1 MKERYGGAIGMT
13 TVETKAQSVK
23 RASGILYNTTTAK
36 KNALLKAI
44 ALRLER
50 ETGAICRINRKD
62 LATAEKAGISKVLLD
77 RLTLDEKR
85 ITQLIAGIKDVI
97 ALPDPVCQVLER
109 TRRPNGLMIEKV
121 RVPLGAVG
129 IIYEARPNVTVDASV
144 LCLKAGNAV
153 LLRGGSEA
161 IHTNKKLVQIIKKAL
176 KSVGL
181 PTGCVEFIDTT
192 DRKAVAEML
201 KQDSYLDII
210 IPRGS
215 QQLIK
220 YIRENSSV
228 PVIAHGEGN
237 CHVFVDSSADL
248 KQAEEIVVNAKVQ
261 RPSVCNAAEKLL
273 VHEKIA
279 KTFLPQIAGRLKR
292 ANVELRGDKTSRS
305 IVKEIV
311 PATEDD
317 WYREYLDLI
326 MGIKVVKNLDDAIAH
341 INYYGSHHSD
351 AIVTGSKS
359 NGEKFLRRVDSAA
372 VYVNAST
379 RFTDGFEF
387 GLGAEIGISTQKLH
401 ARGPMGLA
409 ELTSTKFVVHGDGQI
424 RK

>member
-1 MKERYGGAIGMT
+1 MT
-13 TVETKAQSVK
+13 TVKLKSQSVK
-23 RASGILYNTTTAK
+23 KASGILYNAPTTK
-36 KNALLKAI
+36 KNSLLKAI
-44 ALRLER
+44 ASKLER
-50 ETGAICRINRKD
+50 EVEAICKVNQKD
-62 LATAEKAGISKVLLD
+62 LAAAGKAGISKVLLD
-77 RLTLDEKR
+77 RLTLNEKR
-85 ITQLIAGIKDVI
+85 IAQMITGVHDVV
-97 ALPDPVCQVLER
+97 ALPDPVGEVVQR
-109 TRRPNGLMIEKV
+109 TKRPNGLVIEKV

-129 IIYEARPNVTVDASV
+129 IIYEARPNVTVDASA

-161 IHTNKKLVQIIKKAL
+161 IRTNKKLVEIIKNAL

-181 PTGCVEFIDTT
+181 PTGCVEFIETT

-201 KQDSYLDII
+201 KQNKYLDII

-215 QQLIK
+215 QKLIK
-220 YIRENSSV
+220 YIQENSSV

-248 KQAEEIVVNAKVQ
+248 NEAEEIVVNAKVQ

-279 KTFLPQIAGRLKR
+279 QTFLPRIAEKLRQ
-292 ANVELRGDKTSRS
+292 ANVELRGDKKTRT
-305 IVKEIV
+305 IIHDAVQAK
-311 PATEDD
+311 EDD

-326 MGIKVVKNLDDAIAH
+326 IGIKVVKDIDEAIEH
-341 INYYGSHHSD
+341 INHYGSHHSD
-351 AIVTGSKS
+351 AIVTSRES
-359 NGEKFLRRVDSAA
+359 NGEKFLREVDSAA

>member
-1 MKERYGGAIGMT
+1 MT
-13 TVETKAQSVK
+13 SVETRAQSVK

-36 KNALLKAI
+36 KNALLRAI
-44 ALRLER
+44 ALQLER
-50 ETGAICRINRKD
+50 ETSAICRINRKD
-62 LATAEKAGISKVLLD
+62 LAAAEKAGISKALLD

-85 ITQLIAGIKDVI
+85 IAQMVAGVRDVI
-97 ALPDPVCQVLER
+97 ALSDPVGEVLGR

-121 RVPLGAVG
+121 HVPLGAVG

-181 PTGCVEFIDTT
+181 PAGCVEFIDTS
-192 DRKAVAEML
+192 DRKAVAEIL
-201 KQDSYLDII
+201 QQDLYLDII

-237 CHVFVDSSADL
+237 CHVFVDSSANL
-248 KQAEEIVVNAKVQ
+248 KEAEAIVMNAKVQ

-279 KTFLPQIAGRLKR
+279 RMFLPQIAGRLKR
-292 ANVELRGDKTSRS
+292 ENVELRGDETSRS
-305 IVKEIV
+305 IVKEVI

-326 MGIKVVKNLDDAIAH
+326 IGIKVVKSLDDAIDH
-341 INYYGSHHSD
+341 INHYGSHHSD